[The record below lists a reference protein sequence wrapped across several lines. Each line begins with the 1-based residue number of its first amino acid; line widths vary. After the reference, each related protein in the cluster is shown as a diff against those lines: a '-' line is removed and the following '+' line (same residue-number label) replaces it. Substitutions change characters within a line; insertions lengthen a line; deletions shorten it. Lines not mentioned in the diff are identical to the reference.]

1 MVVIEHFFHHP
12 SHAPFLATRLIQRFG
27 ISNPSRGFVERVASA
42 YIKGEYLGIGS
53 GKYGDLGAL
62 ISAVLLDTESRS
74 TTLDAD
80 PSHGQL
86 REPIIKVTSLLRSM
100 DVHYTSPE
108 GWRKFRRISNI
119 GQSPYGAPSVFSFF
133 LPEYAPS
140 GAIEKAKLVAPESMV
155 MTGKQVT
162 ARKSIA
168 FINSLYP
175 ISNSQY
181 TRSY

>member
-1 MVVIEHFFHHP
+1 MAVIEHFFHHP

-27 ISNPSRGFVERVASA
+27 ISNPSPGFVERVASA
-42 YIKGEYLGIGS
+42 YIKGQYQGIGS

-62 ISAVLLDTESRS
+62 ISAVLLDAESRS

-108 GWRKFRRISNI
+108 GWRKFRRISTI

-155 MTGKQVT
+155 MTGKLVT
-162 ARKSIA
+162 TRKS
-168 FINSLYP
+168 LL
-175 ISNSQY
+175 
-181 TRSY
+181 